1 MNATIVLLGGLV
13 LYLLGY
19 LLYARFLAKRI
30 FKLDPDA
37 PVPSKTME
45 DGVDYIPT
53 NRYVLFGHHF
63 SSIAGAAPIVGPA
76 LAVIWGWV
84 PALLWVVLGA
94 VLMGCVHDFAAL
106 VLSVRHKARSIGDI
120 AGDLIGKKAVTA
132 YMVIMFFVVV
142 LLMAIFLRLIA
153 GLLNEYPQVVFPAV
167 ALVVIALG
175 IGLLMYRTR
184 VGLGR
189 ASVVGIALMLL
200 SIYLGTESDY
210 FNSWALPESS
220 AVGSGEMAAGDDAQ
234 DGWIL
239 MQFDDQ
245 GGWILLLAAYSF
257 IASVLPVWLLLQP
270 RDYLESFKL
279 YAGLGLLFAGIVV
292 TGPTIVAPEFRLEVE
307 GAPPI
312 WPFLF
317 VTIACGALTGFH
329 SIVASGTTSKQLAN
343 EKDAT
348 FVGYGA
354 MAAESS
360 LALCAVI
367 TCTAGFVAV
376 DGMTGEQR
384 WMEHYAT
391 WGGAKGLSAKL
402 GAFVEGSA
410 YFISNLGI
418 SINLAVTFMALM
430 IVAFALTTLDSAC
443 RLGRY
448 ILAEFGRQHRM
459 PFLTDAYVGSA
470 IAAGVAFLLAVGTY
484 GGKPAGVALWP
495 LFGTTNQLL
504 AALVFATVTIYLVKR
519 KTPHWFISIPLVFVA
534 ITTVS
539 AMVWNIWSY
548 VEQKNWPLTVIGSI
562 ILLAGLLLIVLS
574 CGSYV
579 RAKRDS
585 RPESEPVETP

>member
-1 MNATIVLLGGLV
+1 MNAIIVLAAGLV

-19 LLYARFLAKRI
+19 LLYGKFLAKRI
-30 FKLDPDA
+30 FQLDPSA
-37 PVPSKTME
+37 PVPSRTME
-45 DGVDYIPT
+45 DGVDYVPT

-94 VLMGCVHDFAAL
+94 VLMGCVHDFSAL
-106 VLSVRHKARSIGDI
+106 VLSVRNKARSIGDI

-153 GLLNEYPQVVFPAV
+153 GLLIRYPEVVFPAA
-167 ALVVIALG
+167 ALVVIALAIGLLIYRSG
-175 IGLLMYRTR
+175 IGLLP
-184 VGLGR
+184 
-189 ASVVGIALMLL
+189 ASIVGIALMLV
-200 SIYLGTESDY
+200 SIWWGTDHPYS
-210 FNSWALPESS
+210 LPEQIALESNDVQLNFG
-220 AVGSGEMAAGDDAQ
+220 ATG
-234 DGWIL
+234 GWIL
-239 MQFDDQ
+239 M
-245 GGWILLLAAYSF
+245 LAVYSF

-279 YAGLGLLFAGIVV
+279 YAGLGLLFAGIIA
-292 TGPTIVAPEFRLEVE
+292 TGPTIVAPEFRPVVE

-348 FVGYGA
+348 LVGYGG
-354 MAAESS
+354 MAAESA

-367 TCTAGFVAV
+367 ACTAGFAST
-376 DGMTGEQR
+376 DD
-384 WMEHYAT
+384 WMGHYQT
-391 WGGAKGLSAKL
+391 WDTAKGLWEKV
-402 GAFVEGSA
+402 GAFVDGSA
-410 YFISNLGI
+410 GFIASLGI
-418 SINLAVTFMALM
+418 PQELGRTFMGLI

-448 ILAEFGRQHRM
+448 ILAEFGRQHRL
-459 PFLTDAYVGSA
+459 PFLADAYLGSA
-470 IAAGVAFLLAVGTY
+470 LAAGTAFFLAVLPGV
-484 GGKPAGVALWP
+484 KPDQPVGVLLWP

-504 AALVFATVTIYLVKR
+504 AAMVFATVTIYLVKR
-519 KTPHWFISIPLVFVA
+519 KTPHWFISVPLVLVA
-534 ITTVS
+534 LTTVA
-539 AMVWNIWSY
+539 AMIWNIWGY
-548 VEQKNWPLTVIGSI
+548 VKEQNWILATIGSI
-562 ILLAGLLLIVLS
+562 ILLAGFLLIALS
-574 CGSYV
+574 CGSYW
-579 RAKRDS
+579 RAKQE
-585 RPESEPVETP
+585 ES

>member
-1 MNATIVLLGGLV
+1 MEVNAIYVLVGGIVIYFLSYWIYGK
-13 LYLLGY
+13 YL
-19 LLYARFLAKRI
+19 ARRI
-30 FKLDPDA
+30 FKLDADA

-45 DGVDYIPT
+45 DGVDYVPT

-63 SSIAGAAPIVGPA
+63 ASIAGAAPIVGPA
-76 LAVIWGWV
+76 IAVIWGWV
-84 PALLWVVLGA
+84 PALLWVVFGA
-94 VLMGCVHDFAAL
+94 VLMGCVHDFSAL
-106 VLSVRHKARSIGDI
+106 ILSVRHKARSIGDI

-153 GLLNEYPQVVFPAV
+153 GLLIRYPEVVFPAG

-184 VGLGR
+184 IGLGL
-189 ASVVGIALMLL
+189 ASIVGIALMLV
-200 SIYLGTESDY
+200 SIWWGTGHPWEMPGKTLLESNEIQMS
-210 FNSWALPESS
+210 FGP
-220 AVGSGEMAAGDDAQ
+220 M
-234 DGWIL
+234 
-239 MQFDDQ
+239 
-245 GGWILLLAAYSF
+245 GGWILLLAIYSF

-279 YAGLGLLFAGIVV
+279 YAGLGLVFAGIIA
-292 TGPTIVAPEFRLEVE
+292 TGPTIVAPEVRLTVE

-329 SIVASGTTSKQLAN
+329 SLVASGTTSKQLAN
-343 EKDAT
+343 EKDSL

-354 MAAESS
+354 MAAESA
-360 LALCAVI
+360 LALCTVI
-367 TCTAGFVAV
+367 ACTAGFATR
-376 DGMTGEQR
+376 DAWMT
-384 WMEHYAT
+384 HYGD
-391 WGGAKGLSAKL
+391 WGSAAGLWEKV
-402 GAFVEGSA
+402 GAFVDGSA
-410 YFISNLGI
+410 FFISNLGI
-418 SINLAVTFMALM
+418 PEELGRTFMGLM

-459 PFLTDAYVGSA
+459 PFLTDGYLGSA
-470 IAAGVAFLLAVGTY
+470 IAAGVAFILAVMPGVEE
-484 GGKPAGVALWP
+484 GKSVGQLLWP

-519 KTPHWFISIPLVFVA
+519 KTPHWLISIPLVFVA

-539 AMVWNIWSY
+539 AMVWNIWGY
-548 VEQKNWPLTVIGSI
+548 VEKKNWILTGIGSV
-562 ILLAGLLLIVLS
+562 ILLAGASLIVMA
-574 CGSYV
+574 CFAFG
-579 RAKRDS
+579 RAKQEIGPP
-585 RPESEPVETP
+585 PEPAAKL